1 MSGQNRE
8 ILIDVDNTVMS
19 GQNREIL
26 IDVDTTEDFPVL
38 A

>member
-1 MSGQNRE
+1 
-8 ILIDVDNTVMS
+8 MS

-38 A
+38 AWHYCIIDIN